1 MELLGL
7 VGYGVAAIVWG
18 LFTVLL
24 ISARKYSFAR
34 NFLVASIGVTFLSLL
49 LSTIQ
54 VYQSFSLLFVFVVE
68 FLKLLVWSLFL
79 LNLRYSIQSF
89 SQFWQSAEIRRFL
102 VVAVIAIAV
111 SAYSI
116 QTINQFSWFFTVLL
130 ALTLYPLVLV
140 EQLYRNGSE
149 TQRWAFWPLLIGL
162 GAMLVYDF
170 IMYAQGALLNRLDF
184 NFWYARGYVLTLS
197 MPFILLT
204 SKRIKDWSNS
214 LYVSRDVVFYS
225 TMLVIGGGYLLLLSF
240 AGYII
245 RFIDGQWSGPL
256 AVGFLALGVIVFA
269 PFVLM
274 QSFRSKVKVF
284 ITKHFF
290 ANKYDYRS
298 EWLTLTNAIETASAN
313 DIYQDACLAF
323 KQVLPMKVCGYVKI
337 NNMNICEPKF
347 VSDLNF
353 TEESLQQMSLIAD
366 FCQQQTW
373 IIDVRE
379 YQHSRDKYKNLVID
393 DQCLLTQHID
403 VLAPVVHQ
411 QKLLGFFVFAHVQ
424 DKPTLN
430 FEDRDFIFAVSNQLG
445 NYIFLQQ
452 AQQQISQSQQFN
464 VFSRMSAFVL
474 HDLKNIQAQL
484 SLINANAERHRD
496 NPEFVDDVFDTV
508 NSAATRLEKVVR
520 QLANKNTDKMVEQK
534 QVDIATLLEEVLAVR
549 NQQQPNVSL
558 KVENDCSLNIDKD
571 GLLSIISHL
580 IQNAQEACDADDEV
594 TVHAKVH
601 AESLLIEIADTGE
614 GMSKEFIRQ
623 QLFKPFETTKGN
635 SGMGIGAYEARHF
648 IEQNGGVL
656 NVVSVPEQGST
667 FTIKLPLSHDKV
679 DRG

>member
-49 LSTIQ
+49 LSAIQ
-54 VYQSFSLLFVFVVE
+54 VYQSFSLLYVFIVE
-68 FLKLLVWSLFL
+68 FFKLLVWSLFL

-89 SQFWQSAEIRRFL
+89 SQFWQSPEIRKFL
-102 VVAVIAIAV
+102 IVAVIAIAV
-111 SAYSI
+111 SVYSI

-184 NFWYARGYVLTLS
+184 NFWYARGFVLTFS

-214 LYVSRDVVFYS
+214 LFVSRDVVFYS
-225 TMLVIGGGYLLLLSF
+225 TMLVIGGSYLLLLSF

-245 RFIDGQWSGPL
+245 RFIEGQWSGAL
-256 AVGFLALGVIVFA
+256 AVGFLALGLIVFA
-269 PFVLM
+269 PIVLM
-274 QSFRSKVKVF
+274 QSFRNKVKVF

-290 ANKYDYRS
+290 ANKYDYRN
-298 EWLTLTNAIETASAN
+298 EWLKLTNAIETANAN
-313 DIYQDACLAF
+313 DIYQDACVAF
-323 KQVLPMKVCGYVKI
+323 KQVLPMKICGYVKI

-347 VSDLNF
+347 VSDFNF
-353 TEESLQQMSLIAD
+353 TDESLLQMRKIAD
-366 FCQQQTW
+366 FCQQKSW

-379 YQHSRDKYKNLVID
+379 YQHNHDKYKSLDID
-393 DQCLLTQHID
+393 EQPLLTQHID

-411 QKLLGFFVFAHVQ
+411 QKLLGFFVFSHVQ

-508 NSAATRLEKVVR
+508 NSAASRLEKVVK
-520 QLANKNTDKMVEQK
+520 QLANKNIDKMVDQK
-534 QVDIATLLEEVLAVR
+534 QVDIASLLEEVLVVR
-549 NQQQPNVSL
+549 NQQKPYVTL
-558 KVENDCSLNIDKD
+558 AVENDCSLNIDKD

-580 IQNAQEACDADDEV
+580 IQNAQEACSADGDV
-594 TVHAKVH
+594 TVKANVH
-601 AESLLIEIADTGE
+601 TESLQIEISDTGE

-667 FTIKLPLSHDKV
+667 FTIKLPLSH
-679 DRG
+679 